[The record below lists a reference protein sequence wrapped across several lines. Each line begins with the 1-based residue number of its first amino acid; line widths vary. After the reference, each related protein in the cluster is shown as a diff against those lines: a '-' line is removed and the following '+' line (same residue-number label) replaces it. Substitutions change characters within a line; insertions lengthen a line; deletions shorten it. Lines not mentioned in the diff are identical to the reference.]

1 MKTTRLPD
9 QMNLKTLKP
18 MQIFRKATDLQMQFP
33 HRGKTRIKKAGNP
46 GRPTKRKLYSI
57 KGRKLS
63 F

>member
-1 MKTTRLPD
+1 
-9 QMNLKTLKP
+9 MNLKTLKP